1 MDKIGSGIS
10 NRLTSREQ
18 NIDHKRIME
27 DYQKRI
33 EGSRSI
39 GTHTLGE
46 QYKTRKG

>member
-1 MDKIGSGIS
+1 MDKVGSGIS

-27 DYQKRI
+27 DYARRMEHRQT
-33 EGSRSI
+33 I

-46 QYKTRKG
+46 EYKTKK